1 MRKAHYLLFFT
12 FASIFQLLLFS
23 AGNAFADDSTVRVD
37 LYDIEAGL
45 SQSAVSALLLD
56 SYGFLWVGTQDGL
69 NRFDGYTFKHYR
81 NNPLDKATLS
91 NNNINSICEDND
103 KNLWIGTWNGLSYYD
118 RSTDTFKNYF
128 HKPDDPNSI
137 SANRVFYVFQDSYGI
152 VWVKTLESLDRYDS
166 TTDTFIRYPHFSDP
180 FSYTAENNDFK
191 IFEDGQQRLWVGSK
205 DGLMLFNRK
214 LGLFKRYNYNPND
227 RNSLSNNRVKDIY
240 EDHFGNIWVA
250 TADGLNRL
258 SPDSKTVTRYY
269 HNPNNPNSL
278 LDDIV
283 NAVFQDSNG
292 TLWIGTDKGLCSF
305 NYDENNFTS
314 RKIYVKDTRLYSTNI
329 TTIVEDES
337 NIVWFGS
344 QSGLMKL
351 DTKEQKFKLYS
362 KRTDGSNLFS
372 SNTIASVLEDSQGR
386 TWVGTWGTGL
396 HLFNRD
402 TEKSIVFSENHST
415 NKISNDYVH
424 TIFESSNGQIIIG
437 TRNGVQVFD
446 SARRRFVDFFKEK
459 GIDASSIFSE
469 NRIYSIQ
476 EDKYGMLWFASSIG
490 LHLFDGDSLRSF
502 YHDPA
507 DSTSLS
513 SNEVHAIAPDGD
525 TLWVGTFNG
534 LNLFDIKKQQV
545 KAIFQTSESKDEG
558 LITND
563 IVCLHL
569 EKEGTLWIGTPS
581 GLHSYDTDNQ
591 EFTLFTE
598 VDGLPNNLIYAIEED
613 DHGNIWVSTNW
624 GLAVVK
630 NDGTISSY
638 GVSDGLQSYE
648 FNVGASYK
656 TATGELLFGGI
667 SGLNAFYPDSIQI
680 NANPPRVVISSFE
693 VIDSEGAKNIPIV
706 GIDEVVIKQGFSLI
720 NIEFAALDFTRPRSN
735 LYEYRMEG
743 LENEWVSIGTRHYAT
758 FSNLSEGTYIF
769 RVRGSNSDGVW
780 NQEGVSVKIVVV
792 APFWKSKV
800 ALWLYGVLFVIS
812 IVFFL
817 RTRTRMLRK
826 TSRLLKEREFTMVEM
841 ERQKE
846 EMLSKNKSITDSIN
860 YAKRIQEA
868 LLPTP
873 IHFRRII
880 PDSFI
885 LYMPKDIVSGDFYW
899 INETD
904 NKVFVAVIDCTGHG
918 VPGAFMSII
927 GVELL
932 RNIINVMGVINA
944 AEILNRL
951 DKGVH
956 ETFSKTDEENTMN
969 VKDGMDVS
977 FSIIDKEKKTIQF
990 AGAFSNLYLIR
1001 DSKIIEIK
1009 GDRYTVGIGY
1019 ETNKPL
1025 FTNHEIEIQP
1035 KDMIYMFTD
1044 GYVDQFGGAE
1054 GKKYKFRRFRHLLLS
1069 IHKYPMEIQK
1079 KYLLGSINEWKG
1091 NLEQVD
1097 DILIVGIRP
1106 DLSCEF

>member
-1 MRKAHYLLFFT
+1 MRKPHFLRLVT
-12 FASIFQLLLFS
+12 LASILKFILFTTS
-23 AGNAFADDSTVRVD
+23 TAFADDNAVRAE
-37 LYDIEAGL
+37 LFDIEAGL
-45 SQSAVSALLLD
+45 SQSAVSSLMLD
-56 SYGFLWVGTQDGL
+56 SYGFLWIGTQDGL
-69 NRFDGYTFKHYR
+69 NRYNGYTFKAYR
-81 NNPLDKATLS
+81 NNPLDKTTLC

-103 KNLWIGTWNGLSYYD
+103 KNLWIGTWNGLSYYN
-118 RSTDTFKNYF
+118 RSDNVFKNYF
-128 HKPDDPNSI
+128 HDPDDVNSL
-137 SANRVFYVFQDSYGI
+137 SSNRVFHVFQDSYGI
-152 VWVKTLESLDRYDS
+152 VWIKTLESLDRYDPS
-166 TTDTFIRYPHFSDP
+166 TDSFIRYPHFSDP
-180 FSYTAENNDFK
+180 FSFTTENNDFK
-191 IFEDGQQRLWVGSK
+191 IFEDSQQRLWVGTK

-214 LGLFKRYNYNPND
+214 LGLFKRYHHD
-227 RNSLSNNRVKDIY
+227 TQNSTLSSNRIKDIH
-240 EDHFGNIWVA
+240 EDHLGYLWVA
-250 TADGLNRL
+250 TSKGLNRL
-258 SPDSKTVTRYY
+258 SPDAENVKRYY
-269 HNPNNPNSL
+269 HNPNNSKSL
-278 LDDIV
+278 LDNIV
-283 NAVFQDSNG
+283 NAVFQDTNG
-292 TLWIGTDKGLCSF
+292 TLWIGTDKGLCSY
-305 NYDENNFTS
+305 NYDEQSFIPRNIFVNGN
-314 RKIYVKDTRLYSTNI
+314 KLYSTNV
-329 TTIVEDES
+329 TTIVEDSS
-337 NIVWFGS
+337 NIIWFGS
-344 QSGLMKL
+344 QSGLLKL
-351 DTKEQKFKLYS
+351 DNKEQKFKLYS
-362 KRTDGSNLFS
+362 KRNDGSNIFS
-372 SNTIASVLEDSQGR
+372 GNSVASILEDSKGR

-396 HLFNRD
+396 HLFNRQ
-402 TEKSIVFSENHST
+402 TEESIVFTENHPT
-415 NKISNDYVH
+415 NRIVNDYVH
-424 TIFESSNGQIIIG
+424 AIIEDSNGQVIIG

-446 SARRRFVDFFKEK
+446 EAKSRFVDFFVKQDV
-459 GIDASSIFSE
+459 DASSIFSE
-469 NRIYSIQ
+469 NRIYSIR
-476 EDKYGMLWFASSIG
+476 EDKYENLWFATSIG
-490 LHLFDGDSLRSF
+490 LHRFDGDVLRSF
-502 YHDPA
+502 YYNPD

-534 LNLFDIKKQQV
+534 LNLFNLKSLQV
-545 KAIFQTSESKDEG
+545 EKIYQTTESKLEG

-563 IVCLHL
+563 IVSLHVAQD
-569 EKEGTLWIGTPS
+569 GTLWVGTAS
-581 GLHSYDTDNQ
+581 GLHSYNKENQ
-591 EFTLFTE
+591 KFTLFTE
-598 VDGLPNNLIYAIEED
+598 IDGLPNNLIYAIEED
-613 DHGNIWVSTNW
+613 VQGNIWISTNW
-624 GLAVVK
+624 GLAVLK
-630 NDGTISSY
+630 KDGSIVSY

-656 TATGELLFGGI
+656 SNSGELFFGGI
-667 SGLNAFYPDSIQI
+667 SGLNAFHPESIRI
-680 NANPPRVVISSFE
+680 NQNIPPIVITSFE
-693 VIDSEGAKNIPIV
+693 VIDSKGAYQIPVV
-706 GIDEVVIKQGFSLI
+706 GNERIEIKQGFSLI
-720 NIEFAALDFTRPRSN
+720 NIEFAALDFTRPQSN

-758 FSNLSEGTYIF
+758 FSNLTEGKYVF

-780 NQEGVSVKIVVV
+780 NKEGVFVEIYIV
-792 APFWKSKV
+792 APFWKSKL
-800 ALWLYGVLFVIS
+800 AFWLYGVIFVLS
-812 IVFFL
+812 LVFFL

-841 ERQKE
+841 ESQKE
-846 EMLSKNKSITDSIN
+846 ELLSKNKSITDSIN

-868 LLPTP
+868 LIPTS
-873 IHFRRII
+873 IHFRKIL

-899 INETD
+899 INETE

-932 RNIINVMGVINA
+932 RNIINVMGVSNA

-956 ETFSKTDEENTMN
+956 ETFSKTEDEETMN

-990 AGAFSNLYLIR
+990 AGAFSNLYLVR

-1044 GYVDQFGGAE
+1044 GYVDQFGGSE

-1069 IHKYPMEIQK
+1069 IHKYPMDIQR

-1106 DLSCEF
+1106 DLSCEI